1 MGMFVAVRKRT
12 LNVADARLELVAV
25 RRRLA
30 ELAGARVEIDRAE
43 ASLRAIEARIVDA
56 LRHSPDGLVV
66 GS

>member
-1 MGMFVAVRKRT
+1 MFVAISRKRT

-30 ELAGARVEIDRAE
+30 ELAGARVEIDRTE
-43 ASLRAIEARIVDA
+43 ASLRALEARIVEA
-56 LRHSPDGLVV
+56 LRHSPEGLVV